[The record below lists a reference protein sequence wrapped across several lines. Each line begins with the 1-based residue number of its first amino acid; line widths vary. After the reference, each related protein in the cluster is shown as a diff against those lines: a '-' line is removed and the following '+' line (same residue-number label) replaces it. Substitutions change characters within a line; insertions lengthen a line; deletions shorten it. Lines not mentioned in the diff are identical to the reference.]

1 VYVARPFQV
10 KVLSASLASPVPIV
24 MSTGSGVPTG
34 AFCPALITNK
44 LTGVGNFPGM
54 LAKETRNKI
63 LPGSLQIASYKNPVP
78 SRSCSVV
85 TLANW
90 AGRSMVTRMSLMA
103 PVGGAAVGLAVCG

>member
-1 VYVARPFQV
+1 MYVARPFQV
-10 KVLSASLASPVPIV
+10 KVLSASLASPVPMV
-24 MSTGSGVPTG
+24 MSTGSGVP
-34 AFCPALITNK
+34 AVPFCSALIVNQ

-78 SRSCSVV
+78 LRSCSVV
-85 TLANW
+85 TPANW

-103 PVGGAAVGLAVCG
+103 SVGGAAVGLDVCG